1 MKSICIIMAGL
12 TGGGIEKIGTS
23 LANHYLSLGYR
34 TSVILIFKTNHF
46 FSLRDGIRVFE
57 PEIDRKEYNRFVYA
71 IKMIPHIRNA
81 VKLMHPDCILSLG
94 EWFNPYVILST
105 RGLHIPVYVSDRM
118 SPQLNLGVFWELVKR
133 YTYKYADGIIAQ
145 TSLAKKI
152 IYKKTHNSNIKV
164 IFNPL
169 SAVDYDGSP
178 KQNLFVSIGR
188 LSIEKGHIV
197 LLKAFNMIVNKI
209 DWDLSIVGDGP
220 ERPLLEDFVLKNNLS
235 KRVTFYGHRKNIQK
249 YLSQASVFVLP
260 SLSEGFPNALIEA
273 MSVPLPCIASDCI
286 AGPGDIIQ
294 NEINGILVPPN
305 DVNIL
310 ADKML
315 ELANSEAR
323 RRFLAENAYK
333 IRLKLPFHLIAQEY
347 LDFILG
353 KSKCCN

>member
-1 MKSICIIMAGL
+1 
-12 TGGGIEKIGTS
+12 
-23 LANHYLSLGYR
+23 
-34 TSVILIFKTNHF
+34 
-46 FSLRDGIRVFE
+46 
-57 PEIDRKEYNRFVYA
+57 
-71 IKMIPHIRNA
+71 
-81 VKLMHPDCILSLG
+81 
-94 EWFNPYVILST
+94 
-105 RGLHIPVYVSDRM
+105 
-118 SPQLNLGVFWELVKR
+118 
-133 YTYKYADGIIAQ
+133 
-145 TSLAKKI
+145 
-152 IYKKTHNSNIKV
+152 
-164 IFNPL
+164 
-169 SAVDYDGSP
+169 
-178 KQNLFVSIGR
+178 
-188 LSIEKGHIV
+188 
-197 LLKAFNMIVNKI
+197 MIVNKI

-323 RRFLAENAYK
+323 RGFLAENAYK